1 MKISFAACGVIFALA
16 AVAQDQNASI
26 GAYSVVLPSIEVEGI
41 SEQDNL
47 KGYIAYDQADL
58 NRNGLTNKQTPQTI
72 ETIDIQKNRNYGTND
87 LSSILEGNAGENS
100 GSDMRARGNFK
111 RSVIYSLRTQPRRRG
126 SKFG

>member
-1 MKISFAACGVIFALA
+1 MKFSFAACGVIFALA

-72 ETIDIQKNRNYGTND
+72 ETIDIQKKSQ
-87 LSSILEGNAGENS
+87 LWHE
-100 GSDMRARGNFK
+100 
-111 RSVIYSLRTQPRRRG
+111 
-126 SKFG
+126 